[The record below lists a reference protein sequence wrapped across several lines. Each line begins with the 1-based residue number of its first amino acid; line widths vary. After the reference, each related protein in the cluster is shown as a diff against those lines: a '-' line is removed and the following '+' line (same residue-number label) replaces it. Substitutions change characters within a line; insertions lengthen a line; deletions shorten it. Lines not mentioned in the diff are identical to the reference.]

1 MSLAAISRP
10 ADREHPAYVDYVLQ
24 GFTEPDALPALEAQP
39 GQLQRLLAQL
49 PDEMG
54 QRSYAPGKWT
64 LKEVLGHLLDQERIF
79 ADRLL
84 RFSRGETGPLPTF
97 DHEAFALHGGYDARS
112 ILDLLREFELL
123 RGANLCMIRGLEAAA
138 LDRSGV
144 VEGHSFTVRALAYL
158 MAAHIEHH
166 RRLIETRYLN

>member
-1 MSLAAISRP
+1 MSPLTIPRP
-10 ADREHPAYVDYVLQ
+10 SGREHPAYVDYVLQ
-24 GFTEPDALPALEAQP
+24 SFTDPDALPALEAQP
-39 GQLQRLLAQL
+39 GQLQRLLAHL
-49 PDEMG
+49 PDELG

-84 RFSRGETGPLPTF
+84 RFSRGETGPLPAF
-97 DHEAFALHGGYDARS
+97 DHEAFALNGGYGARS
-112 ILDLLREFELL
+112 IPDLLREFELL
-123 RGANLCMIRGLEAAA
+123 RGANLCMIRGLDATA
-138 LDRSGV
+138 LDRSGI

-166 RRLIETRYLN
+166 VRSIRAHYLK